1 MAELKTKLNDE
12 SVEDFLNKI
21 DDEQRRADAFEI
33 MKIMEEATGQ
43 PSKMWGG
50 SIVGYGSYHYKYD
63 SGHEGDMCKIGF
75 SPRKQN
81 FALYGLLGAEKKEE
95 YLQKIGKHKVS
106 GSCLHLG
113 KLADTDKTVLK
124 KLAKEAYK
132 GMTKK
137 YG

>member
-1 MAELKTKLNDE
+1 MADLKTKLNDE

-21 DDEQRRADAFEI
+21 DTEQRRADAFEI

-81 FALYGLLGAEKKEE
+81 FALYGILGAEKKEE
-95 YLQKIGKHKVS
+95 YLQKIGKHKVF
-106 GSCLHLG
+106 GSCLHLS

-124 KLAKEAYK
+124 KLTKEAYK